1 MEYFLVIL
9 AAKCK
14 VKHDGFYSQKD
25 VAIMFHFF
33 FVLLAETMGWHVPGY
48 YKDVTY
54 LAKLSCPKEFSL
66 SPIGKN

>member
-1 MEYFLVIL
+1 MIL

-33 FVLLAETMGWHVPGY
+33 FVLLAETMGWHVPGC
-48 YKDVTY
+48 YKDATY
-54 LAKLSCPKEFSL
+54 LAKISYSKAFSL
-66 SPIGKN
+66 SPTGEKKVSH